1 MMTSVFDVA
10 NYILQLGKENV
21 VDGEYDLTPMKLQKL
36 VYYCQGFHLA
46 LYDKPLFP
54 ETIEAWKH
62 GPVCPPLYRALKPCG
77 SALVFEIDAKDSLTE
92 AEKQLVADVY
102 WKYGQFATW
111 KLRSM
116 THEEAPWLMVPS
128 NGTISSESMTDF
140 FNKHFFE
147 VNPQDIP
154 PLTGQ
159 ERVEIGKAFEELEA
173 SGELSISQLR

>member
-1 MMTSVFDVA
+1 MTSVFDVA
-10 NYILQLGKENV
+10 KYILQLGKENA

-54 ETIEAWKH
+54 ESIEAWKH
-62 GPVCPPLYRALKPCG
+62 GPVCPPLYRILKPCG
-77 SALVFEIDAKDSLTE
+77 PAPVFEIDAKDSLSE

-102 WKYGQFATW
+102 WKYGQFAAW

-116 THEEAPWLMVPS
+116 THNETPWAMVPI
-128 NGTISSESMTDF
+128 NGTISDESMADF
-140 FNKHFFE
+140 FNKNFFE
-147 VNPQDIP
+147 VDPKSIP
-154 PLTGQ
+154 SLTVQ

-173 SGELSISQLR
+173 SGEFSISQLC